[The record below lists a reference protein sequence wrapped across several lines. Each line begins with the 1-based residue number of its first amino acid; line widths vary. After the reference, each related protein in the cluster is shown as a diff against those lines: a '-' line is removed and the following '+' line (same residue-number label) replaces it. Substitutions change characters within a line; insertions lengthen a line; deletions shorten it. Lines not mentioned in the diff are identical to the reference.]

1 MLGHEAVKA
10 WHLLLVLSLFW
21 AMWLYRELEGKA
33 AQSEFESAV
42 HAFMNRGNRFTADD
56 GKVLRERIEK
66 LEQAIEADPK
76 PAATPAGTVT
86 P

>member
-10 WHLLLVLSLFW
+10 WHLLLVLGMFW
-21 AMWLYRELEGKA
+21 AMWIYREWETKST
-33 AQSEFESAV
+33 QQDFETAV
-42 HAFMNRGNRFTADD
+42 HAFMNRGNRFTADE
-56 GKVLRERIEK
+56 GQVLRERIEK
-66 LEQAIEADPK
+66 LEQAIDASPK